1 MVKGGGG
8 GSGGA
13 YAYANKRLPA
23 GTRLQVV
30 VGKGGKAKLERE
42 EGSSDGED
50 SYVKILTTAIDKE
63 AKKPRRVKNPQ
74 GSGRIKY
81 VGPLITSYKKK
92 GRNPKDHLGP
102 YLSPFFAF
110 GRQATEEIQGR
121 EWKFTWE
128 NVDFPIDGRYTF
140 RTEADDKMVVRVD
153 GRRVQ
158 ITDVSEN
165 IEEKVK
171 RFTKGKKTIEIT
183 LENSDQPGTNF
194 VLNPVYCGLEIL
206 AQVPTETSDQSS
218 WKQNPV
224 GASAILIPPPCPQEI
239 GGIGVIDDVV
249 VTTPGVGYSGGFG
262 PGYSVILELDDIIVD
277 NPGINYEPGDP
288 IVVFGGIST
297 GEPPIPPINIPQPP
311 GDPTTGDPLPDLP
324 PPSSGFGGG
333 GDIGDSD
340 TEQVVPDYDPNIPG
354 LPTGVVGDGGGT
366 GVVGGGGDT
375 GDGTGDT
382 GGGTGGDGTGGT
394 GDGTG
399 DGGAGTGIPGT
410 GSPVPSTGGRNPVLK
425 LITGPFGTVVG
436 VNVISPGTGF
446 TRTPTISVLSDTGVN
461 AVLRPKF
468 KLVRDPIGVDPQTLI
483 QVTDLV
489 GLKQTGYIDGRAYY
503 GQIFIKNGLRYAG
516 VYETVGGLVRVYD
529 TLQESITREVTTRP
543 SAILRQGTDI
553 QSNDSR
559 LNLPGTPDNIT

>member
-13 YAYANKRLPA
+13 YAYATEKLPA
-23 GTRLQVV
+23 GTRLEIV
-30 VGKGGKAKLERE
+30 VGKGGKAKLDRE

-63 AKKPRRVKNPQ
+63 SKKPKKVKGKGGIRYN
-74 GSGRIKY
+74 
-81 VGPLITSYKKK
+81 GPLITSYKKK

-102 YLSPFFAF
+102 YLSPFFVF
-110 GRQATEEIQGR
+110 GRQATDEIQGR

-128 NVDFPIDGRYTF
+128 NVDFPIDGKYTF

-158 ITDVSEN
+158 RTEVSEN
-165 IEEKVK
+165 IEEKDK

-183 LENSDQPGTNF
+183 LENSNQPGTNF

-206 AQVPTETSDQSS
+206 AQVPTETNDQSS

-249 VTTPGVGYSGGFG
+249 VTTPGVGYSGGDG
-262 PGYSVILELDDIIVD
+262 PGYPVILELEDIIIE
-277 NPGINYEPGDP
+277 NPGINYDPGDP
-288 IVVFGGIST
+288 LIVIGGFETPDFIPVNT
-297 GEPPIPPINIPQPP
+297 NTPITPP
-311 GDPTTGDPLPDLP
+311 GLLTDDGGGFPDGGSIGPILGDDGTDPG
-324 PPSSGFGGG
+324 SGGG
-333 GDIGDSD
+333 GGSPP
-340 TEQVVPDYDPNIPG
+340 VNFDPNIPG
-354 LPTGVVGDGGGT
+354 QPTG
-366 GVVGGGGDT
+366 
-375 GDGTGDT
+375 T
-382 GGGTGGDGTGGT
+382 GGGTGGDITGGTGGT
-394 GDGTG
+394 GGVGDGVGDGTG
-399 DGGAGTGIPGT
+399 AVGDGTGGIGGPGDTGIPGT
-410 GSPVPSTGGRNPVLK
+410 GTPVPNTGSRNPVLR
-425 LITGPFGTVVG
+425 LVTGPFGTVVG
-436 VNVISPGTGF
+436 VDVISPGSGF
-446 TRTPTISVLSDTGVN
+446 TRTPTISILSDTGVN
-461 AVLRPKF
+461 AVLRPTF
-468 KLVRDPIGVDPQTLI
+468 KIVRDPIGVDPQTLI

-503 GQIFIKNGLRYAG
+503 GQVFIKNGLRYAG
-516 VYETVGGLVRVYD
+516 VYETVGELVRVFD

-553 QSNDSR
+553 QSNDPR